1 MNKRRFLFHVL
12 FWVVQFSLN
21 LYTELY
27 LSPSFSSQPTLI
39 LFFQC
44 ALAVSIPLFITMG
57 TTYYFLYFLIPKWIR
72 NYGQLTIY
80 AEAIGAIMTAAFCI
94 RIAMQH
100 LVWKIIYNEE
110 GPELTHLQWLARYF
124 YSLLNL
130 LQVVGIAAAV
140 KLFKLRIS
148 AVKNEKILVQEKLR
162 SEIMHLKA
170 QLNPHFLFNAI
181 NSIYSLA
188 RNNSTNTPDALIR
201 LSKILRYVLYETEQ
215 KTISLKED
223 LQVIND
229 YIELQQLRFGARLKT
244 VFEKK
249 VDNLNVSI
257 APMLLL
263 PLVENAYK
271 HGSEEGGLI
280 SIDVVL
286 NQYQLTFTIK
296 NPVAETLNKGIGE
309 TGIGLTNIKRQL
321 ELMYQDFS
329 LIRTEDERTFCVTLK
344 INLKS
349 YVGFKLFNHRG

>member
-1 MNKRRFLFHVL
+1 LFHVL
-12 FWVVQFSLN
+12 FWIVQFSLN

-27 LSPSFSSQPTLI
+27 LSQSFSKQPTMF
-39 LFFQC
+39 LFFQS

-57 TTYYFLYFLIPKWIR
+57 TTYYFLYFLIPKWTHS
-72 NYGQLTIY
+72 YGKLTIY
-80 AEAIGAIMTAAFCI
+80 AEAIGAIVVAAFCI
-94 RIAMQH
+94 RIAIQH
-100 LVWKIIYNEE
+100 LVWKFIYNEE
-110 GPELTHLQWLARYF
+110 RPELTHLQWLARYF

-130 LQVVGIAAAV
+130 LQVVGIAAAI

-188 RNNSTNTPDALIR
+188 RNNSTHTPDALIR

-244 VFEKK
+244 LFEKE

-271 HGSEEGGLI
+271 HGSEEGGI
-280 SIDVVL
+280 INIDVVL
-286 NQYQLTFTIK
+286 SQNQLTFTIK
-296 NPVAETLNKGIGE
+296 NPVAEPLNKGIGE
-309 TGIGLTNIKRQL
+309 IGIGLTNIRRQL

-329 LIRTEDERTFCVTLK
+329 LIRTEDKRTFCVTLK

-349 YVGFKLFNHRG
+349 YVGFKLFNHRR